1 MTKNPQT
8 LQMFYKTMTP
18 QQREEIKKLLQANR
32 KLPFY
37 AKQ

>member
-1 MTKNPQT
+1 MIKNPQT
-8 LQMFYKTMTP
+8 LQMFYRAMTP

-32 KLPFY
+32 KQPFY

>member
-1 MTKNPQT
+1 MIKNPMT
-8 LQMFYKTMTP
+8 LQMVYRAMTP

-32 KLPFY
+32 KQPFY